1 MRQLLVAIVSIV
13 FLSTAGVATQAK
25 AADYPD
31 RPVKMLVSVG
41 PGAFIDLLARAVAN
55 NMSNDLGQPML
66 VTNTPGGSHGSVMV
80 MNLKNAKNDGYTLG
94 VSATAAYTYSPHF
107 AGTRYTLDEFIY
119 ISLLGLNQSGVV
131 CAPDKPWNSLREAI
145 DWAKKENKGLS
156 YVFQGADDRQVMERI
171 ARLEGVDISFLPS
184 TGGPSVLTAVM
195 GGHADLGHTGAILFE
210 YVKANRVK
218 CLAATTP
225 ERLTALPDIPTL
237 REQGWQESVEMFVVL
252 AAPRGTPEDV
262 LGKIEQSVLKLKD
275 NAEFQ
280 DMLLNKLNMRPTPL
294 GREYA
299 AEYMK
304 SADANFARLARE
316 AGVKK

>member
-1 MRQLLVAIVSIV
+1 MRSFILAVALMLC
-13 FLSTAGVATQAK
+13 FAGTGFAPTAQA
-25 AADYPD
+25 AAYPD

-41 PGAFIDLLARAVAN
+41 PGAFIDLLARSVAN
-55 NMSNDLGQPML
+55 DMSNDLGQPVL
-66 VTNTPGGSHGSVMV
+66 VTNTPGGSHGSVMG
-80 MNLKNAKNDGYTLG
+80 MNLKNSKADGYTIG

-107 AGTRYTLDEFIY
+107 AGTRYVLDDFIY
-119 ISLLGLNQSGVV
+119 ISLLGLNQSGIV
-131 CAPDKPWNSLREAI
+131 CAPDKPWNTLREAF
-145 DWAKKENKGLS
+145 DWAKKEGKGLS

-171 ARLEGVDISFLPS
+171 AKVEGVDVAFMPS

-210 YVKANRVK
+210 YVKADRVK

-225 ERLTALPDIPTL
+225 ERLTALPDVPTL

-252 AAPRGTPEDV
+252 AAPKGTPESI
-262 LGKIEQSVLKLKD
+262 LARLEQSVLKLKD

-280 DMLLNKLNMRPTPL
+280 DMLQNKLNMRATPL

-299 AEYMK
+299 EKYMK
-304 SADANFARLARE
+304 SANGNFERLAKE